1 MTMRKYAIF
10 LLLAI
15 FSCVCATKVVSA
27 QGEETKTSSAPSS
40 SKAKPA
46 DKAAAAKTDSAAS
59 DKSAKD
65 KAAKDKDA
73 AGKSGNDKDAKD
85 AKKGEE
91 SGESRDP
98 MSSGTFGGLK
108 FRSVGPAL
116 ISGRVVS
123 IAVNLHNKS
132 QYFIGVASGGV
143 WRTDNDGTTWQPVF
157 EHEGSYSIGTVVIDP
172 NHPNVVWVGTGE
184 NNSQRSVSYGDGVYR
199 SEDGGKTWKNMGLKK
214 SEHIARILIDP
225 RDSNVVY
232 VASQGPLWGP
242 GGDRGLYK
250 STDGGKTWN
259 AILSFSENTGVTD
272 VVMDPSNPDV
282 LFAASYQRRRHFFTL
297 INGGPE
303 AAIHKSFDAGKTW
316 VKLKGGLPTLELGRI
331 GLAISPVN
339 PNIVYASIEAGE
351 KKGGIY
357 RSVDSGVN
365 WEKRNDYDPGPQYYA
380 TLFADPK
387 REDRLYAVGVF
398 MQYSDDGGKTVHQ
411 LPTSHVHVDFHVLW
425 VDPDDVKHMLIGNDG
440 GLYTTRD
447 EGVTWRW
454 MSNLP
459 TGQFYDVAVDNSK
472 PFYYIYGGTQDNYS
486 LGGPSRTRD
495 ISGINNQDWF
505 VTQGGDGFRSL
516 VDPEDPNT
524 VYAEAQHGDLIRFNR
539 ATGERFGIQPHEG
552 KDETPERWNWDS
564 PFIIS
569 PHSHT
574 RLYFAGTRLFRTDD
588 RGNTWKAISGD
599 LTRHLNR
606 DAIPVMGKLW
616 GPDSVNKHAST
627 AFYGNI
633 SVLAESPVKEGVI
646 YAGTDDGLIQVTED
660 GGAHWQ
666 RIESFPGVPPNA
678 YVSRIVASRFDDK
691 LVYAT
696 FENHQNSDFKP
707 YVLRSA
713 DRGKTWTSIA
723 ANLPENG
730 PVWTLAEDSVNRD
743 LLFLGNEY
751 GAWFSLDGGKKWL
764 QLKGGLPVVAVRD
777 AVIQARESDLV
788 LATFGRSFYVLDDIT
803 PLRNVNRETLQQEA
817 ALFPVRDS
825 LLYIQSARIGGRNQG
840 FLGETFYAAQNPPY
854 GAVFTYYL
862 KDKYKTLKEIR
873 QDAEKKAAKEHGSA
887 YPTLPYP
894 TRDQLRE
901 EAEEQAPAIWLTI
914 RDESG
919 NVVRQ
924 IPGTN
929 EKGINR
935 VAWDLR
941 YPGTTLPPPQADPIA
956 AIFEELQSNGTLAM
970 PGTYTVQ
977 LSRKV
982 RDQWTDLSQP
992 QKFRVY
998 TEAEM
1003 GINPESLAELHKFQR
1018 KLARL
1023 DRAASAATAY
1033 GNEMNAR
1040 LGSIQ
1045 RALAQ
1050 TPADTRPLRQ
1060 ESDALDRDLTKLLI
1074 SLRGDQVLSAMNEQ
1088 TPTSIISRIR
1098 GIASEERLSSSAP
1111 SATHTTD
1118 YEIASSEFAD
1128 ALKQLK
1134 ALATRFDTLQERVE
1148 KAGAPWTSG
1157 RLPEWEADQEK

>member
-1 MTMRKYAIF
+1 MRKSAIF
-10 LLLAI
+10 LLIAI
-15 FSCVCATKVVSA
+15 FSCVCAHQAASA
-27 QGEETKTSSAPSS
+27 QGGEATTPSTA
-40 SKAKPA
+40 SKAKPG
-46 DKAAAAKTDSAAS
+46 DKPAAAKKEPAAS
-59 DKSAKD
+59 DKSGKD
-65 KAAKDKDA
+65 KATKDKDA
-73 AGKSGNDKDAKD
+73 ANKDKDKE

-91 SGESRDP
+91 GGESRDP
-98 MSSGTFGGLK
+98 MSSGTFSGLK
-108 FRSVGPAL
+108 FRPVGPAL

-123 IAVNLHNKS
+123 IAVNPHNKS

-172 NHPNVVWVGTGE
+172 NHPNLVWVGTGE

-214 SEHIARILIDP
+214 SEHIARIVIDP
-225 RDSNVVY
+225 RDSNVIY
-232 VASQGPLWGP
+232 VAAQGPLWGP

-250 STDGGKTWN
+250 SADGGKTWN

-303 AAIHKSFDAGKTW
+303 AAIYKTVDAGKTW
-316 VKLKGGLPTLELGRI
+316 NKLSGGLPTLELGRI

-357 RSVDSGVN
+357 RSIDSGAN
-365 WEKRNDYDPGPQYYA
+365 WEKRNEYDPGPMYYA

-398 MQYSDDGGKTVHQ
+398 MQYSDDGGKTVER
-411 LPTSHVHVDFHVLW
+411 LSTNHVHVDFHVLW

-447 EGVTWRW
+447 GGSTWRW

-486 LGGPSRTRD
+486 LGGPSHTRD

-524 VYAEAQHGDLIRFNR
+524 VYAEAQHGDLVRFNR

-552 KDETPERWNWDS
+552 KEETPERWNWDS

-574 RLYFAGTRLFRTDD
+574 RLYFGGDRVFRTDD
-588 RGNTWKAISGD
+588 RGNTWKPVSGD
-599 LTRHLNR
+599 LTRRLDR
-606 DAIPVMGKLW
+606 DAIPVMGRLW

-633 SVLAESPVKEGVI
+633 SVLAESPVKEGVL

-666 RIESFPGVPPNA
+666 RIENFPGVPTNA
-678 YVSRIVASRFDDK
+678 YVSRIVPSRFDDK

-730 PVWTLAEDSVNRD
+730 PVWALAEDTVNHD

-751 GAWFSLDGGKKWL
+751 GVWFSLDAGKKWL

-777 AVIQARESDLV
+777 AVIQQRESDLV

-803 PLRNVNRETLQQEA
+803 PLRNINRETLQQEA

-825 LLYIQSARIGGRNQG
+825 LLYIQSSRIGGRNQG
-840 FLGETFYAAQNPPY
+840 FLGETFYVAPNPPY

-873 QDAEKKAAKEHGSA
+873 QEAEKKAAKEHGSA

-894 TRDQLRE
+894 TKDQLRE
-901 EAEEQAPAIWLTI
+901 EAEEQAPAIWLTV

-924 IPGTN
+924 IAGTN

-941 YPGTTLPPPQADPIA
+941 YPATTLPPVQPDEIA
-956 AIFEELQSNGTLAM
+956 AIFELQPTGTLAM

-1023 DRAASAATAY
+1023 DRAAAAAVAY
-1033 GNEMNAR
+1033 GNEMNAH
-1040 LGSIQ
+1040 LASIQ
-1045 RALAQ
+1045 RALSQ
-1050 TPADTRPLRQ
+1050 TAADTRQLRQ
-1060 ESDALDRDLTKLLI
+1060 EADGIDRELIKLMI
-1074 SLRGDQVLSAMNEQ
+1074 SLRGDQALSAMNEQ
-1088 TPTSIISRIR
+1088 VPESIVSRIR
-1098 GIASEERLSSSAP
+1098 GIAGEERMSSSAP
-1111 SATHTTD
+1111 SATHTAQ

-1128 ALKQLK
+1128 VLKQLK
-1134 ALATRFDTLQERVE
+1134 ALAGRFDTLQQQVER
-1148 KAGAPWTSG
+1148 AGAPWTSG

>member
-1 MTMRKYAIF
+1 MTMRIPAILLVTVILLYA
-10 LLLAI
+10 
-15 FSCVCATKVVSA
+15 CVQAPA
-27 QGEETKTSSAPSS
+27 QGGEAKTPPAPSS
-40 SKAKPA
+40 ASKAKPA
-46 DKAAAAKTDSAAS
+46 DKAAAGKTKADAS

-65 KAAKDKDA
+65 QSAKDKDA
-73 AGKSGNDKDAKD
+73 AAKDKDKEAKD
-85 AKKGEE
+85 KDKKDDE
-91 SGESRDP
+91 SAESRDP
-98 MSSGTFGGLK
+98 MSSGTFSGLK

-123 IAVNLHNKS
+123 IAVNPNNKS

-157 EHEGSYSIGTVVIDP
+157 EREGSYSIGTVVIDP
-172 NHPNVVWVGTGE
+172 KHPNIVWVGTGE

-214 SEHIARILIDP
+214 SEHIARIVVDP

-232 VASQGPLWGP
+232 VAAQGPLWGP

-259 AILSFSENTGVTD
+259 AVLSISENTGVTD

-303 AAIHKSFDAGKTW
+303 AAIYKSVDAGKTW
-316 VKLKGGLPTLELGRI
+316 NKLKGGLPTVEMGRI

-339 PNIVYASIEAGE
+339 PNIVYATIEAGE

-357 RSVDSGVN
+357 RSVDSGAN
-365 WEKRNDYDPGPQYYA
+365 WEKRNDYNPGPQYYA

-398 MQYSDDGGKTVHQ
+398 MQYSDDGGKTVQQ

-425 VDPDDVKHMLIGNDG
+425 VDPDDVRHMLIGNDG

-447 EGVTWRW
+447 GGVNWRW

-516 VDPEDPNT
+516 VDPEDPST
-524 VYAEAQHGDLIRFNR
+524 VYAEAQNGSLVRFNR

-552 KDETPERWNWDS
+552 KDEMPERWNWDS

-574 RLYFAGTRLFRTDD
+574 RLYFGGTRLFRTDD
-588 RGNTWKAISGD
+588 RGNTWKAVSGD

-616 GPDSVNKHAST
+616 SPDSVNKHVST

-633 SVLAESPVKEGVI
+633 SALAESPVKEGVL

-666 RIESFPGVPPNA
+666 RIENFPGVPSNA
-678 YVSRIVASRFDDK
+678 YVSRILASRFDDK
-691 LVYAT
+691 VVYAA

-723 ANLPENG
+723 GNLPENG
-730 PVWTLAEDSVNRD
+730 PVWALAEDSVNRD

-751 GAWFSLDGGKKWL
+751 GTWFSLDAGKKWL
-764 QLKGGLPVVAVRD
+764 QLKGGLPVIAVRD
-777 AVIQARESDLV
+777 AVIQQRESDLV

-803 PLRNVNRETLQQEA
+803 PLRSVNRETLQQEA
-817 ALFPVRDS
+817 ALFPVRDT

-840 FLGETFYAAQNPPY
+840 FLGESFYVAPNPPY
-854 GAVFTYYL
+854 GAIFTYYL

-873 QDAEKKAAKEHGSA
+873 QDAEKKAAKEHGNP
-887 YPTLPYP
+887 YPALPYP
-894 TRDQLRE
+894 TKDQLRE
-901 EAEEQAPAIWLTI
+901 EAEEQAPAIWLTV

-919 NVVRQ
+919 GVVRQ
-924 IPGTN
+924 IAGTN

-941 YPGTTLPPPQADPIA
+941 YPGTTLPPPQLDPAA
-956 AIFEELQSNGTLAM
+956 AIFEELQPTGTLAM
-970 PGTYTVQ
+970 PGVYTVQ

-982 RDQWTDLSQP
+982 HDQWTDLSQP

-1023 DRAASAATAY
+1023 DRAASAAISY
-1033 GNEMNAR
+1033 GNEMNTH

-1045 RALAQ
+1045 RALSQ
-1050 TPADTRPLRQ
+1050 TPADTLALRQ
-1060 ESDALDRDLTKLLI
+1060 EADALDRELTKLMV
-1074 SLRGDQVLSAMNEQ
+1074 SLRGDQVLNALNEQ

-1098 GIASEERLSSSAP
+1098 ETAGEERLSSSAP
-1111 SATHTTD
+1111 SATHTAQ
-1118 YEIASSEFAD
+1118 YEIASSQFAD

-1134 ALATRFDTLQERVE
+1134 ALAARFETLQQRVE
-1148 KAGAPWTSG
+1148 RAGAPWTSG
-1157 RLPEWEADQEK
+1157 RLPEWQADQEK

>member
-1 MTMRKYAIF
+1 MTIRKPAIF
-10 LLLAI
+10 LLTVIL
-15 FSCVCATKVVSA
+15 SYVCAQKVAAAQDGETQPTSA
-27 QGEETKTSSAPSS
+27 TSSA
-40 SKAKPA
+40 SKPKLA
-46 DKAAAAKTDSAAS
+46 DKAVAAKPESAAS
-59 DKSAKD
+59 DQSAKDKSAKD
-65 KAAKDKDA
+65 KDATDKG
-73 AGKSGNDKDAKD
+73 GKENDKDAKD
-85 AKKGEE
+85 KKD
-91 SGESRDP
+91 GESSDP
-98 MSSGTFGGLK
+98 LSSGTFGGLK

-123 IAVNLHNKS
+123 IAVNPQNKS
-132 QYFIGVASGGV
+132 HYFIGVASGGV

-172 NHPNVVWVGTGE
+172 NHSNIVWVGTGE

-214 SEHIARILIDP
+214 SEHIARIIIDP

-250 STDGGKTWN
+250 SADGGKTWN
-259 AILSFSENTGVTD
+259 AILTFSENTGVTD

-282 LFAASYQRRRHFFTL
+282 LFAASYQRRRHFFTA
-297 INGGPE
+297 IDGGPE
-303 AAIHKSFDAGKTW
+303 AGIHKSVDGGKTW
-316 VKLKGGLPTLELGRI
+316 IKLSGGLPTVEMGRI

-387 REDRLYAVGVF
+387 REDRLYAVGVL
-398 MQYSDDGGKTVHQ
+398 MQYSDDGGKTIQQ

-447 EGVTWRW
+447 GGTSWRW

-459 TGQFYDVAVDNSK
+459 TGQFYDVTVDNSK

-524 VYAEAQHGDLIRFNR
+524 VYAEAQNGNLVRFDR

-552 KDETPERWNWDS
+552 KDEMPERWNWDS

-569 PHSHT
+569 AHSHT
-574 RLYFAGTRLFRTDD
+574 RLYFGGNRIFRTDD
-588 RGNTWKAISGD
+588 RGNTWKAISND

-616 GPDSVNKHAST
+616 SPDSVNKNVST
-627 AFYGNI
+627 AFYGNVSAI
-633 SVLAESPVKEGVI
+633 SESPVKEGVL

-660 GGAHWQ
+660 GGGHWQ
-666 RIESFPGVPPNA
+666 RIENFPGVPSNA

-730 PVWTLAEDSVNRD
+730 PVWALAEDTVNHD
-743 LLFLGNEY
+743 LLFLGTEY
-751 GAWFSLDGGKKWL
+751 GIWFSLDAGKKWL

-777 AVIQARESDLV
+777 AVIQQRESDLV

-803 PLRNVNRETLQQEA
+803 PLRSVDRRTLEQEA
-817 ALFPVRDS
+817 VLFPVRDS

-840 FLGETFYAAQNPPY
+840 FLGETFYVAPNPPY
-854 GAVFTYYL
+854 GAIFTYYL

-873 QDAEKKAAKEHGSA
+873 QDAEKKAAKEHGNA
-887 YPTLPYP
+887 YPALPYP
-894 TRDQLRE
+894 TNDRLRE
-901 EAEEQAPAIWLTI
+901 EAEEQAPAVWLTV

-935 VAWDLR
+935 AAWDLR
-941 YPGTTLPPPQADPIA
+941 YPASTLPPAQEDPIA
-956 AIFEELQSNGTLAM
+956 AIFEESLPTGTLAM
-970 PGTYTVQ
+970 PGTFTVR

-992 QKFRVY
+992 QRFRVY

-1018 KLARL
+1018 RLASL
-1023 DRAASAATAY
+1023 DRAATAAISY
-1033 GNEMNAR
+1033 GNEMNTR
-1040 LGSIQ
+1040 LGSIN

-1050 TPADTRPLRQ
+1050 TPADTLPLRQ
-1060 ESDALDRDLTKLLI
+1060 EADALIRELTKLMI
-1074 SLRGDQVLSAMNEQ
+1074 SLRGDQALNALNEQ

-1098 GIASEERLSSSAP
+1098 GIASDERLSSSAP
-1111 SATHTTD
+1111 SAMHKAQ

-1134 ALATRFDTLQERVE
+1134 ALAARFEALQQRVE
-1148 KAGAPWTSG
+1148 QTGAPWTSG
-1157 RLPEWEADQEK
+1157 RLPEWEGEQEK

>member
-1 MTMRKYAIF
+1 MRKYAIV
-10 LLLAI
+10 LLVVVLSSVGAQ
-15 FSCVCATKVVSA
+15 KVASA
-27 QGEETKTSSAPSS
+27 QDGEAKTPSAQSSAG
-40 SKAKPA
+40 KAKA
-46 DKAAAAKTDSAAS
+46 DKAAAAKTESTAS

-65 KAAKDKDA
+65 KGAKDKDA
-73 AGKSGNDKDAKD
+73 ADKGGKDKDKDAKD
-85 AKKGEE
+85 KKDEE
-91 SGESRDP
+91 NSESRDLL
-98 MSSGTFGGLK
+98 SSGTFSGLK

-123 IAVNLHNKS
+123 IAVNPHNKS

-157 EHEGSYSIGTVVIDP
+157 DHEGSYSIGTVVIDP

-184 NNSQRSVSYGDGVYR
+184 NNNQRSVSYGDGVYR

-214 SEHIARILIDP
+214 SEHIARIVIDP

-259 AILSFSENTGVTD
+259 SILSFSENTGVTD

-282 LFAASYQRRRHFFTL
+282 LFAASYERRRHFFTA
-297 INGGPE
+297 INAGPE
-303 AAIHKSFDAGKTW
+303 AAIHKSTDAGKTW
-316 VKLKGGLPTLELGRI
+316 IKLSSGLPTVEMGRI

-351 KKGGIY
+351 RKGGIY
-357 RSVDSGVN
+357 RSVDSGAN
-365 WEKRNDYDPGPQYYA
+365 WEKRNDYNPGPQYYA

-398 MQYSDDGGKTVHQ
+398 MQYSDDGGKTIQ
-411 LPTSHVHVDFHVLW
+411 PLPTSHVHVDFHVLW
-425 VDPDDVKHMLIGNDG
+425 VDPDDIKHMLIGNDG

-447 EGVTWRW
+447 GGASWRW

-472 PFYYIYGGTQDNYS
+472 PFYYIYGGTQDNFS

-505 VTQGGDGFRSL
+505 VTQGGDGFHSL
-516 VDPEDPNT
+516 VDPEDSNT
-524 VYAEAQHGDLIRFNR
+524 VYAEAQNGNLVRFNR
-539 ATGERFGIQPHEG
+539 ATGERFGIQPHQG
-552 KDETPERWNWDS
+552 KEETPERWNWDS

-574 RLYFAGTRLFRTDD
+574 RLYFGGNRVFRTDD

-616 GPDSVNKHAST
+616 SPDAVNKHVST

-633 SVLAESPVKEGVI
+633 SALAESPLKEGVL

-666 RIESFPGVPPNA
+666 RIENLPGVPSNA
-678 YVSRIVASRFDDK
+678 FVSRIVASHFDDK

-696 FENHQNSDFKP
+696 IENHQNSDFKP

-713 DRGKTWTSIA
+713 DRGKTWTSLA
-723 ANLPENG
+723 ANLPQNG
-730 PVWTLAEDSVNRD
+730 PVWALAEDTVNRD

-751 GAWFSLDGGKKWL
+751 GIWFSLDSGKKWL

-777 AVIQARESDLV
+777 AVIQQRESDLV

-803 PLRNVNRETLQQEA
+803 PLRSVNRETLQQEA

-825 LLYIQSARIGGRNQG
+825 LLYIQSSRIGGRNQG
-840 FLGETFYAAQNPPY
+840 FLGETFYVAPNPPY
-854 GAVFTYYL
+854 GASFTYYL
-862 KDKYKTLKEIR
+862 KEKYKTLKEIR
-873 QDAEKKAAKEHGSA
+873 QDAEKKAAKEHGNA
-887 YPTLPYP
+887 YPALPYP

-901 EAEEQAPAIWLTI
+901 EAEEQAPSIWLTV

-924 IPGTN
+924 IAGTN

-941 YPGTTLPPPQADPIA
+941 YPGTALPPPQADPLA
-956 AIFEELQSNGTLAM
+956 VIFEENQPTGTLAM

-977 LSRKV
+977 LSCKI
-982 RDQWTDLSQP
+982 RDQWKDFSQP

-998 TEAEM
+998 TEAET
-1003 GINPESLAELHKFQR
+1003 GINSESLAELHKFQR

-1023 DRAASAATAY
+1023 DRAAAAAIAY
-1033 GNEMNAR
+1033 GNEMNTR
-1040 LGSIQ
+1040 LGSIH

-1060 ESDALDRDLTKLLI
+1060 EADVLQHELAKLMI
-1074 SLRGDQVLSAMNEQ
+1074 SLRGDQVISALNEQ
-1088 TPTSIISRIR
+1088 TLTSISSRIR
-1098 GIASEERLSSSAP
+1098 DIASEERLSSSAP
-1111 SATHTTD
+1111 SATHTAQ

-1134 ALATRFDTLQERVE
+1134 TLAARFETLQQRVE
-1148 KAGAPWTSG
+1148 KAGAPWTPG
-1157 RLPEWEADQEK
+1157 RLPEWEVEQEK

>member
-1 MTMRKYAIF
+1 MSMRKCAIF
-10 LLLAI
+10 LFIVIL
-15 FSCVCATKVVSA
+15 SCVYARKLASAQTGDAKPSSTPSATK
-27 QGEETKTSSAPSS
+27 TKPT
-40 SKAKPA
+40 
-46 DKAAAAKTDSAAS
+46 DKAAAAKTDSAPS
-59 DKSAKD
+59 EKNAKD
-65 KAAKDKDA
+65 KPAKDKDKDA
-73 AGKSGNDKDAKD
+73 ADKDAKD
-85 AKKGEE
+85 KKDAENA
-91 SGESRDP
+91 ESRDP
-98 MSSGTFGGLK
+98 MSSGTFSGLK

-123 IAVNLHNKS
+123 IAVNPHNKS

-157 EHEGSYSIGTVVIDP
+157 DHEGSYSIGTVVIDP
-172 NHPNVVWVGTGE
+172 NHPNIVWVGTGE

-214 SEHIARILIDP
+214 SEHIARIVIDP

-232 VASQGPLWGP
+232 VAAQGPLWGP

-250 STDGGKTWN
+250 TTDGGKTWT
-259 AILSFSENTGVTD
+259 AVLSFSENTGVTD

-282 LFAASYQRRRHFFTL
+282 LLAASYQRRRHFFTL

-303 AAIHKSFDAGKTW
+303 AGIHKSVDGGKTW
-316 VKLKGGLPTLELGRI
+316 FKLNGGLPTLELGRI
-331 GLAISPVN
+331 GLAVSPVN
-339 PNIVYASIEAGE
+339 SNIVYASIEAGD

-357 RSVDSGVN
+357 RSVDSGAN
-365 WEKRNDYDPGPQYYA
+365 WEKRNDYDPGPMYYA

-398 MQYSDDGGKTVHQ
+398 MQYSDDGGKTVHP
-411 LPTSHVHVDFHVLW
+411 LPIAHVHVDFHVLW
-425 VDPDDVKHMLIGNDG
+425 VDPDDVRHMLIGNDG

-447 EGVTWRW
+447 DGATWRW

-552 KDETPERWNWDS
+552 KGEMPERWNWDS

-574 RLYFAGTRLFRTDD
+574 RLYFGGDRVFRTDD
-588 RGNTWKAISGD
+588 RGNSWKAISGD
-599 LTRHLNR
+599 LTRRLDR

-633 SVLAESPVKEGVI
+633 SALAESPVKEGVI

-666 RIESFPGVPPNA
+666 RIENLPGVPSNA

-691 LVYAT
+691 VVYVM

-707 YVLRSA
+707 YVLRSV

-751 GAWFSLDGGKKWL
+751 GVWFSLDAGKKWL
-764 QLKGGLPVVAVRD
+764 QLKGGLPVIAVRD
-777 AVIQARESDLV
+777 AVIQTRDSDLV

-803 PLRNVNRETLQQEA
+803 PLRNVSRETLQQEA

-825 LLYIQSARIGGRNQG
+825 LLYIQSSRIGGRNQG
-840 FLGETFYAAQNPPY
+840 FLGETFYVAPNPPY
-854 GAVFTYYL
+854 GAIFTYYL

-894 TRDQLRE
+894 TKDQLRE
-901 EAEEQAPAIWLTI
+901 EAEEQAPTIWLTV

-924 IPGTN
+924 IPGSN

-941 YPGTTLPPPQADPIA
+941 YPGTILPPPSADPIA
-956 AIFEELQSNGTLAM
+956 AIFEEFQPTGTLAM
-970 PGTYTVQ
+970 PGSYTVQ

-982 RDQWTDLSQP
+982 RDKWTDLSQP
-992 QKFRVY
+992 QKFRVF

-1018 KLARL
+1018 KLASL
-1023 DRAASAATAY
+1023 DRAANAAISY
-1033 GNEMNAR
+1033 GNEMNTHLA
-1040 LGSIQ
+1040 SIQ

-1050 TPADTRPLRQ
+1050 TPADTRQLRL
-1060 ESDALDRDLTKLLI
+1060 EADAIDRELTNLMI
-1074 SLRGDQVLSAMNEQ
+1074 SLRGDQALNALNEQ
-1088 TPTSIISRIR
+1088 TPESIISRIR
-1098 GIASEERLSSSAP
+1098 SIAGEERLSSSAP
-1111 SATHTTD
+1111 SATHTAQ
-1118 YEIASSEFAD
+1118 YEIASSEFSD

-1134 ALATRFDTLQERVE
+1134 ALAARFETLQEGAE